1 MTIRPFADIEIALVA
16 YLSSQFPLASVCTEL
31 PAAFGVP
38 TIHIQKV
45 GGSNADPVLS
55 HPVVD
60 VDVYAATRGEAFS
73 LSLQVENLIQYDL
86 MTRTDLPG
94 AVVTGGRVDISP
106 RWLPYDDTSKR
117 RVSGMYTIHCRA
129 K

>member
-1 MTIRPFADIEIALVA
+1 MTIAPFPDIEIVLVS
-16 YLSSQFPLASVCTEL
+16 YLASKFPLASVCTEL

-38 TIHIQKV
+38 TIHVMKI
-45 GGSNADPVLS
+45 GGLSSDPVVAN
-55 HPVVD
+55 PTVD

-117 RVSGMYTIHCRA
+117 RVSGTYTIHCRA
-129 K
+129 N